1 MFFNNHVFAHLSSNG
16 FTVQTSWYMG
26 MHKPKPCSTFSGYFY
41 LSSCSMILYMYW
53 LSTVHIVC
61 LCKHSSKLHMY
72 TVQAYKMI
80 AISATSAIWVLGIL
94 IVKFV
99 QMKTHL
105 APNSMQYWQDN
116 AHKNNSCYWYSVLIN
131 EHISPQ
137 EHETSFPLKNVVF
150 ER

>member
-1 MFFNNHVFAHLSSNG
+1 MFLLIYPLMVLQFKHHGIWVCINLNHAAH
-16 FTVQTSWYMG
+16 Y
-26 MHKPKPCSTFSGYFY
+26 FSGYFY
-41 LSSCSMILYMYW
+41 LSSCSLILYMYW